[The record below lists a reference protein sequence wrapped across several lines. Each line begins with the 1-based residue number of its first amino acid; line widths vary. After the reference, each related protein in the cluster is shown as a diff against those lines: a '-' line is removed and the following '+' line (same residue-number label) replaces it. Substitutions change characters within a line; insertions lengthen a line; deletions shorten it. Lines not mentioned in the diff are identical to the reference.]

1 MLLVAQRA
9 GIKEMI
15 LPKATGRDLDLQD
28 IPEDVRSEPTFVQV
42 ETVEEIL
49 KRGAGTRIA

>member
-9 GIKEMI
+9 GIKEVI

-28 IPEDVRSEPTFVQV
+28 IPEDVRSEPMFVQV

>member
-9 GIKEMI
+9 GIKEVI

-28 IPEDVRSEPTFVQV
+28 IPEDVRSESMFVQV

>member
-1 MLLVAQRA
+1 V
-9 GIKEMI
+9 I
-15 LPKATGRDLDLQD
+15 LPKATERDLDLQD